1 MFTVLEPNLLYWT
14 VRIVLGQVTVVAM
27 KVSLELSADQVS
39 IAVTCNVDDIIIM
52 HTVIMLSSLRSKYK
66 WRITPGW
73 WSDSL

>member
-39 IAVTCNVDDIIIM
+39 IAVT
-52 HTVIMLSSLRSKYK
+52 
-66 WRITPGW
+66 
-73 WSDSL
+73 